1 MQYWSA
7 TTKAEAAARM
17 YLLAGRPL
25 EPLGPGSKEKK
36 SALVALGAALDLDL
50 EVVSGKTECGRIIA
64 ERLGSAWGEDCYSSG
79 DTITMTGMCR
89 LVDDAVGHLVKTP
102 GRLAPPVLADILES
116 ARGAAARRP
125 KEISKMPIAFSELEQ
140 NIAERLVLLSGP
152 GPRPEGAR
160 GPVTPIAVTD
170 VRFDDGAWRAVVEY
184 TQDWMRLPRVVGGET
199 PEEFDRALAEALPGE
214 PTHVERGALLERL
227 AERLERAVTLR
238 DRFQDSVEGTVEG
251 RATLETATQEWIDAW
266 DEVEEEE
273 EAEGGGPIKA
283 SADVWPINEFVQRA
297 QDGELNLSPSYQRA
311 DVWPTS
317 DSQMLIESVL
327 RGIPLPSI
335 ILLQDDEGGVNFEVV
350 DGKQRLTSILRFMG
364 HHPHALEIV
373 EAKAVEWEAPDLVD
387 TFKRDYPSFKKL
399 WKQKEQT
406 RLTAQVERDKHFPFP
421 LRSGNLKPLS
431 GGLADLR
438 GRYYSEVRDLQ
449 IDVVGKKQRVR
460 SIFEQ
465 TSSYKVPVIL
475 YEEVSSEQIHEV
487 FSLYNKQGKHLNA
500 EEIRN
505 ARFHGLALMRGL
517 LATAGDA
524 EDAAAIAP
532 FLVDDLHD
540 LKSTMKTLEGK
551 PYDFGRAGYKRTKLL
566 SWVASVLFG
575 ESGTIGGRS
584 TAATIN
590 ALLARV
596 EKDTGDVL
604 RDEDVVRD
612 AMLLLDHGLD
622 AHAAVSADAWA
633 PTFRT
638 SQPKGGGWQELPLV
652 SCLIALSAAQMA
664 LGDELVDRLEQA
676 EPEVRLATEK
686 VWLRPGKTQ
695 TTEQWRFTAGVVRG
709 LLAIL
714 DVHPGEAEARLTSRF
729 GHCGLGSLL
738 SLKDPDE
745 WTS

>member
-1 MQYWSA
+1 
-7 TTKAEAAARM
+7 
-17 YLLAGRPL
+17 
-25 EPLGPGSKEKK
+25 
-36 SALVALGAALDLDL
+36 
-50 EVVSGKTECGRIIA
+50 
-64 ERLGSAWGEDCYSSG
+64 
-79 DTITMTGMCR
+79 
-89 LVDDAVGHLVKTP
+89 
-102 GRLAPPVLADILES
+102 
-116 ARGAAARRP
+116 
-125 KEISKMPIAFSELEQ
+125 
-140 NIAERLVLLSGP
+140 
-152 GPRPEGAR
+152 
-160 GPVTPIAVTD
+160 
-170 VRFDDGAWRAVVEY
+170 
-184 TQDWMRLPRVVGGET
+184 
-199 PEEFDRALAEALPGE
+199 
-214 PTHVERGALLERL
+214 
-227 AERLERAVTLR
+227 
-238 DRFQDSVEGTVEG
+238 
-251 RATLETATQEWIDAW
+251 
-266 DEVEEEE
+266 
-273 EAEGGGPIKA
+273 
-283 SADVWPINEFVQRA
+283 
-297 QDGELNLSPSYQRA
+297 
-311 DVWPTS
+311 
-317 DSQMLIESVL
+317 
-327 RGIPLPSI
+327 
-335 ILLQDDEGGVNFEVV
+335 
-350 DGKQRLTSILRFMG
+350 
-364 HHPHALEIV
+364 
-373 EAKAVEWEAPDLVD
+373 
-387 TFKRDYPSFKKL
+387 
-399 WKQKEQT
+399 
-406 RLTAQVERDKHFPFP
+406 
-421 LRSGNLKPLS
+421 
-431 GGLADLR
+431 
-438 GRYYSEVRDLQ
+438 
-449 IDVVGKKQRVR
+449 
-460 SIFEQ
+460 
-465 TSSYKVPVIL
+465 
-475 YEEVSSEQIHEV
+475 
-487 FSLYNKQGKHLNA
+487 
-500 EEIRN
+500 
-505 ARFHGLALMRGL
+505 MRGL